1 MAANWQ
7 LVDDQRSDGV
17 WLSGGN
23 LELAGRAPVKS
34 FCGHVATAKRERGSY
49 GLRREVR
56 MAGSHRGTSVCV
68 CVRDFQ
74 CQPKH
79 SAAFADRVD
88 SNPLTTTFIR
98 AIPRIPHHAISP
110 EPQQT

>member
-88 SNPLTTTFIR
+88 SPRFRRKGLRPHTGPGR
-98 AIPRIPHHAISP
+98 AGRDGGR
-110 EPQQT
+110 